1 MSASRRPISRATV
14 DATRES
20 GMIKIAMPMATSH
33 RMTARRGPP
42 GPAGAGPPKLSN
54 LDNPISGHTSI
65 GLCWTAHLLR
75 VRLDP
80 VSAANRARSGWPG
93 LARTRKRESHLSC
106 QRHVTAHGVSPNSAA
121 RNVMYACS
129 IVPRSISSR
138 KQHQLKVTVEGFHRN
153 EKRELNR
160 RGYAYTTPEPRV
172 FGDRGHERSA
182 GRPAA
187 NCSCP
192 D

>member
-1 MSASRRPISRATV
+1 
-14 DATRES
+14 
-20 GMIKIAMPMATSH
+20 MATSH
-33 RMTARRGPP
+33 RMTARLGPP

-54 LDNPISGHTSI
+54 LDNPISGHTRI
-65 GLCWTAHLLR
+65 RLNWTAHVLR

-80 VSAANRARSGWPG
+80 VSAANRARSGWLV

-106 QRHVTAHGVSPNSAA
+106 QRHITAHGGSPNSAA
-121 RNVMYACS
+121 RNVMSACS
-129 IVPRSISSR
+129 IVPRSMSSR
-138 KQHQLKVTVEGFHRN
+138 KQHQLEVTVEDFHIN

-160 RGYAYTTPEPRV
+160 RGYNDTTPVPRV
-172 FGDRGHERSA
+172 IGDRVHERSA
-182 GRPAA
+182 CGPAA